1 MNKFKHYLL
10 TFLISLFLF
19 VFGHIFPLLL
29 IDPLNILKFDLS
41 HNEFFIKEMRF
52 QSAAIINKID
62 FDSAIVGTIM
72 AENFKADE
80 ANKKLGGSFQNLSL
94 SGSLLKERKV
104 LLEYLLSEKDVKT
117 LIVSIDGVSDVQR
130 NRGIPIKAWSFLYNK
145 NYLDDFYLYTN
156 RKYTPYISCYLI
168 FDNKFSNLIFGECP
182 KKKIRKE
189 IESLTEWQS
198 DPVHN
203 SRFGGIEKWLE
214 NKENSQVSKSIENI
228 ITASTLVQ
236 KKERNLSEKANN
248 YYDPIEF
255 SKNIV
260 PLIQKYPKTRFIL
273 FFPPYSMF
281 KYAIDVQ
288 TAPYV
293 FSKYKELVEHVV
305 LETELYPNA
314 EVYWF
319 VDKDFV
325 RDIANYKDLT
335 HYNGHYNSVFLDDF
349 SMKHSIID
357 FKNYR
362 RLLSKLENKANSV
375 DLVDLANKFK

>member
-19 VFGHIFPLLL
+19 VFSHIFPLLL
-29 IDPLNILKFDLS
+29 IDPLNISKFDLS
-41 HNEFFIKEMRF
+41 HNEFFIQEMRF
-52 QSAAIINKID
+52 QAAPIINKFD
-62 FDSAIVGTIM
+62 FDSAIVGTSM
-72 AENFKADE
+72 AANFKDSEAD
-80 ANKKLGGSFQNLSL
+80 KKLGGSFQNLSL
-94 SGSLLKERKV
+94 DGSLLKERKV

-130 NRGIPIKAWSFLYNK
+130 NRGIPIETWSFLYNK
-145 NYLDDFYLYTN
+145 NYLDDYFLYTN
-156 RKYTPYISCYLI
+156 RKYTPYISCHSI
-168 FDNKFSNLIFGECP
+168 FDNKLSNLIFGECP
-182 KKKIRKE
+182 KKNIRKE
-189 IESLTEWQS
+189 LESLTEWQS

-228 ITASTLVQ
+228 IAASTLVQ
-236 KKERNLSEKANN
+236 KKKRNLSEKANC
-248 YYDPIEF
+248 YDPIEF
-255 SKNIV
+255 SRNIV

-273 FFPPYSMF
+273 FFPPHSIF

-288 TAPYV
+288 TAPHV
-293 FSKYKELVEHVV
+293 FSKYKELVEQVV
-305 LETELYPNA
+305 LETALYPNA

-319 VDKDFV
+319 VDKGFV

-335 HYNGHYNSVFLDDF
+335 HYNGYYNSVFLDDF

-357 FKNYR
+357 LKNYR
-362 RLLSKLENKANSV
+362 KLLSKLENEANSV